1 MPASRTVR
9 AVPVVQLSPLQP
21 CQPSNHPK
29 TPHTALNAAFFTRAS
44 ASRPIASHLVTVDR
58 LGVIRSPC

>member
-1 MPASRTVR
+1 MVR
-9 AVPVVQLSPLQP
+9 FKPLQP

-29 TPHTALNAAFFTRAS
+29 TPHTALNGAFFTLAS
-44 ASRPIASHLVTVDR
+44 ASRPIASPLVTVDR